1 MPTRVEISYKTIVF
15 TVAFFL
21 FLWVIF
27 QILDILFL
35 LFLSVIA
42 ASGLRPVVD
51 RIEQMNV
58 PRVLAILIVY
68 LVLIALIFLLG
79 AYMIPI
85 LVKQTTRL
93 VEALSY
99 FFSLSF
105 LSPYVDISATRVAE
119 QLASV
124 SGNIYR
130 ATVGAFSLI
139 INFFTFFVFAFYLL
153 LERRY
158 LRVFLR
164 NFFGEQMKE
173 RIVDVLLKMEQRLGA
188 WVRGE
193 IALGLIIGT
202 MTYIGLLLLNVEF
215 ALPLAIIAGF
225 LELVP
230 IIGPIIAAI
239 PAVIVA
245 LLINP
250 FLAILVVILYFLIQ
264 QLENHLIVPMVMKR
278 AVGVPPMIS
287 ILSILIGA
295 RLAGTVGAIISIPVF
310 VCAQIVLQEYFT
322 SNKETITLAPTPEK

>member
-1 MPTRVEISYKTIVF
+1 MPTRVEISYKTIIF
-15 TVAFFL
+15 TIAFVL
-21 FLWVIF
+21 FLWVVF

-51 RIEQMNV
+51 RIEQLNI
-58 PRVLAILIVY
+58 PRVLAILVVY
-68 LVLIALIFLLG
+68 LVIISCMFLLG
-79 AYMIPI
+79 AYIIPI

-93 VEALSY
+93 VEAIGI
-99 FFSLSF
+99 FFSF
-105 LSPYVDISATRVAE
+105 SPYIDISAERITD
-119 QLASV
+119 QLTSA

-164 NFFGEQMKE
+164 NFFGEEMKE

-193 IALGLIIGT
+193 ITLGLIIGT

-230 IIGPIIAAI
+230 IVGPIISAI
-239 PAVIVA
+239 PAVIVT

-250 FLAILVVILYFLIQ
+250 FLALLVVILYFLVQ
-264 QLENHLIVPMVMKR
+264 QLENHVIVPMVMKR
-278 AVGVPPMIS
+278 AVGIPPMIS

-310 VCAQIVLQEYFT
+310 VCVQIILQDYF
-322 SNKETITLAPTPEK
+322 SLNKEGNPLTQPSEK